1 MTDRDLQAMI
11 KGLPEEV
18 PSLQW
23 RAGLNERIRA
33 EARGRVRRR
42 WFGFWGAGLAT
53 TGFAATLVLS
63 LMVTPRSEGPS
74 VAHPRLAHHSSV
86 PMAANDLF
94 AVHAEAE
101 ALAEVSATGPTPIE
115 ASLTAREREDAFASG
130 ILL

>member
-63 LMVTPRSEGPS
+63 LMVIGGTERRSSPIGPS
-74 VAHPRLAHHSSV
+74 LLG
-86 PMAANDLF
+86 ANGCERPLRGSCGSR
-94 AVHAEAE
+94 
-101 ALAEVSATGPTPIE
+101 SAG
-115 ASLTAREREDAFASG
+115 
-130 ILL
+130 